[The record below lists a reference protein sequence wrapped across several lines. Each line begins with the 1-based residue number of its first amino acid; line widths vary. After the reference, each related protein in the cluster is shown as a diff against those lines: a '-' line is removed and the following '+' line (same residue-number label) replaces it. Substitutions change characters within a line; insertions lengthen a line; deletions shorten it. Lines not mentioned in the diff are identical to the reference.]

1 MVADWAAVWPTP
13 PPLKIWRNNMKIR
26 TKEDVKR
33 IADKVWVEIE
43 KSRACS
49 DKVHKEGKRGRD
61 AYESYM
67 LCRADIA

>member
-1 MVADWAAVWPTP
+1 
-13 PPLKIWRNNMKIR
+13 MKVR

-33 IADKVWVEIE
+33 ITDQVWAAIE

-67 LCRADIA
+67 LCRVDIA